1 MAGHTPEVRLT
12 LDDLAKL
19 LKSLE
24 RRISWLETQVEQ
36 RKSQRQRKAEVRQ
49 IGSAI
54 DELTQKA
61 GQGLEWQARL
71 YRSIKEHG
79 KERLFD

>member
-1 MAGHTPEVRLT
+1 MRTIAPEVKLS

-24 RRISWLETQVEQ
+24 RRISWLETQVDQ

-49 IGSAI
+49 IRSAI
-54 DELTQKA
+54 DELAEKSR
-61 GQGLEWQARL
+61 QGSMEWQRHL
-71 YRSIKEHG
+71 YKSIKEHG
-79 KERLFD
+79 KERLF